1 MELPHGSFAC
11 LMQLMLPSV
20 YNTTAVAPILPF
32 PLLPFYHLHNFVG
45 RSLAPCTS
53 ISTQLGATGCE
64 GAAHY
69 SGIIRGAHPLT
80 SGGPSGES
88 NVRPFCHLGAISL
101 EAGHAMHAGRNEAVM
116 CITFELL

>member
-1 MELPHGSFAC
+1 M
-11 LMQLMLPSV
+11 
-20 YNTTAVAPILPF
+20 
-32 PLLPFYHLHNFVG
+32 G

-116 CITFELL
+116 CITFELPDWDGGNGPSHASYFLGREKISLYLKLSLATPR